1 MRQQERS
8 ERTRRKIMLASMEEF
23 GSHSYA
29 AASVNSICERGDLPK
44 GLIYHYFRSK
54 EELYLACMKEMM
66 DGLIQ
71 RLESRLEESTEEG
84 EALLLEC
91 FRARE
96 GFFRENP
103 QYAGFFR
110 NAMVESLQP
119 SPLGEKIFLERQR
132 LIRINLAYLNRVIEK
147 MTLCD
152 GLSASEVEEMFL
164 VYQDIVNT
172 KIQRKREGEQKVEE
186 EEALRMRWVRLFLY
200 GIIKR

>member
-1 MRQQERS
+1 
-8 ERTRRKIMLASMEEF
+8 
-23 GSHSYA
+23 
-29 AASVNSICERGDLPK
+29 
-44 GLIYHYFRSK
+44 
-54 EELYLACMKEMM
+54 MKEMM
-66 DGLIQ
+66 DGFIQ

-96 GFFRENP
+96 GFSSENP

-132 LIRINLAYLNRVIEK
+132 LIRINLAYLNRVVEK